1 MKPLFLFYILVI
13 FVVSPTYAICEIE
26 VDNVQTLYIN
36 GMFTNTEDVKVNS
49 NNIEVFIR
57 AHLPFFEPHTHLLH
71 NKSEALLKQVFEVI
85 RQKYEDRQSNKAII
99 EFINNDPEFLDDVVS
114 HEKVQEFLRE
124 IQHMYQYSA
133 NDADGKALIN
143 KAESLLDNCGR
154 LIMITHS
161 QGNFYGNMALN
172 HIYSDYRFRN
182 GYSIHEYPMLG
193 NMQIASP
200 VDVPGGA
207 ISRIYPNIIGHITNK
222 NDLIMSL
229 VRNTVGS
236 VAANYESDPI
246 RGDWTGHGLELSYIG
261 AKNQDEYI
269 ANRLEQIALSMI
281 PYPMHQQETNF
292 SSTAISGYGYSLL
305 NYYLDIQ
312 FTDNSVYRYSEVP
325 PETAEWLTG
334 AEAKG
339 AYFNTSI
346 RNKYSYQKLE

>member
-1 MKPLFLFYILVI
+1 MKPLFLFYILVV

-36 GMFTNTEDVKVNS
+36 GMFTNIEDAKVNS

-57 AHLPFFEPHTHLLH
+57 ERLPFFEPHTHLLH

-85 RQKYEDRQSNKAII
+85 RQKYEDRQSSKAII
-99 EFINNDPEFLDDVVS
+99 EFVNNDPEFLNDVVS
-114 HEKVQEFLRE
+114 HEKVQEFLRA

-143 KAESLLDNCGR
+143 KAINLLDNCGR

-172 HIYSDYRFRN
+172 HIYSEYRFRN

-229 VRNTVGS
+229 VRNTIGS

-281 PYPMHQQETNF
+281 PYPMYQQETDF
-292 SSTAISGYGYSLL
+292 ISTAISGYGYSLL
-305 NYYLDIQ
+305 NYYLDIK

-339 AYFNTSI
+339 TYFNTNVRS
-346 RNKYSYQKLE
+346 KYTYQKLE

>member
-1 MKPLFLFYILVI
+1 MKIRNFFTLFFLAFS
-13 FVVSPTYAICEIE
+13 FNTFASCESR
-26 VDNVQTLYIN
+26 VDTIQTLYVN
-36 GMFTNTEDVKVNS
+36 GMFTDAYQARSNTATIEDY
-49 NNIEVFIR
+49 IR
-57 AHLPFFEPHTHLLH
+57 EHLIYFEPHTHLLH

-85 RQKYEDRQSNKAII
+85 RQKYEDRQSSKAII

-143 KAESLLDNCGR
+143 KAENLLDNCGR

-207 ISRIYPNIIGHITNK
+207 IARIYPNIIGHITNK

-236 VAANYESDPI
+236 VAANYESEPI
-246 RGDWTGHGLELSYIG
+246 KGDWTGHGLELSYIG

-269 ANRLEQIALSMI
+269 ANRLEKIALSMI
-281 PYPMHQQETNF
+281 PYPMHQQETGF

-339 AYFNTSI
+339 TYFNTSI
-346 RNKYSYQKLE
+346 RNQYSYQKLE

>member
-1 MKPLFLFYILVI
+1 MKSFIL
-13 FVVSPTYAICEIE
+13 FVVFICTIINQAYAACEAR

-36 GMFTNTEDVKVNS
+36 GMFTKTRAAEFNTNS
-49 NNIEVFIR
+49 IEKFIR
-57 AHLPFFEPHTHLLH
+57 EHLIYFEPHTHLLH
-71 NKSEALLKQVFEVI
+71 NKSESLLKQVFEVI

-124 IQHMYQYSA
+124 IKHMYQYSA

-143 KAESLLDNCGR
+143 MAENLLDNCGR

-261 AKNQDEYI
+261 SEGQGLYI
-269 ANRLEQIALSMI
+269 MHALNNIAENMI

-334 AEAKG
+334 IEAKG
-339 AYFNTSI
+339 TYFNTSI